1 VWRRAGRDTAGRDGH
16 DITPQ
21 TGVINIFRRHRDRS
35 PKQVPAEFVPP
46 SVWRNPWH
54 FLAFGFGSGTLP
66 KAPGT
71 WGSLVAL
78 PFIPLWQMLPDWGY
92 WLMLGITM
100 LFGFWL
106 CGKVADD
113 LRVHDHEGIVWD
125 EMVGMWITLWLVPE
139 GWQWLLAG
147 FLMFRFFDILKP
159 WPIRWID
166 RHVHGGVGI
175 MLDDVLAG
183 VFAWLACRGWC
194 GFSPDRIEGEETKDG
209 SLLAGA
215 CCLAPCASAQLRR
228 RRGHPSGQRGLGG
241 LHRRRRPWAGL
252 GRAAQVFEP
261 AGVKLDIRTEPYRA
275 PSAWP
280 SAAVDACVGSYRD
293 EASDLLYPRWNFD
306 TDHIYALGLAATRAD
321 PGDPGQLSAGVG
333 SWLRLPGLLAQCAHY
348 AESAAY
354 RHRVDADPRPR
365 RLYIDALTEV
375 DYVVSRPRI
384 HRSCADPHRR
394 TAAVPVLCRPRRRDA
409 DGAVRQRME
418 QLVKSGELKPR
429 SWKQPYP
436 FER

>member
-1 VWRRAGRDTAGRDGH
+1 LRGKATAALDISDGLLADCGHIAWPRRCARVERERVPLSGRWWLSSASAAPNAALSGGDDYVLAFTLPSVELSPLLADGWPIHVIGRIGGAGRDTARRDGQ

-21 TGVINIFRRHRDRS
+21 TRVINIFGRHRDRS
-35 PKQVPAEFVPP
+35 SQTGPAEVVPP

-183 VFAWLACRGWC
+183 VFAWLAM
-194 GFSPDRIEGEETKDG
+194 
-209 SLLAGA
+209 
-215 CCLAPCASAQLRR
+215 Q
-228 RRGHPSGQRGLGG
+228 GLV
-241 LHRRRRPWAGL
+241 WIFA
-252 GRAAQVFEP
+252 
-261 AGVKLDIRTEPYRA
+261 
-275 PSAWP
+275 
-280 SAAVDACVGSYRD
+280 
-293 EASDLLYPRWNFD
+293 
-306 TDHIYALGLAATRAD
+306 
-321 PGDPGQLSAGVG
+321 
-333 SWLRLPGLLAQCAHY
+333 
-348 AESAAY
+348 
-354 RHRVDADPRPR
+354 
-365 RLYIDALTEV
+365 
-375 DYVVSRPRI
+375 
-384 HRSCADPHRR
+384 
-394 TAAVPVLCRPRRRDA
+394 
-409 DGAVRQRME
+409 
-418 QLVKSGELKPR
+418 
-429 SWKQPYP
+429 
-436 FER
+436 